1 MIPTV
6 LFFALTYSYF
16 TFLYSQV
23 FRQIRKYYHIFTI
36 FDKIRLII
44 NYN

>member
-1 MIPTV
+1 MISDRS
-6 LFFALTYSYF
+6 FFVFTYSYF

>member
-6 LFFALTYSYF
+6 LFIALTYSYF

-23 FRQIRKYYHIFTI
+23 FRQIWKYYHIFTI

-44 NYN
+44 NCN

>member
-6 LFFALTYSYF
+6 LFFVFTYSYF

-44 NYN
+44 NCN